1 MDEILLN
8 FYILKSKC
16 TIKTRKTLSGIE
28 TGKQYQRMEE
38 NKKSANLADSLLR
51 CYAVDVSREHG
62 TFFDVRDAQ
71 ETSRDTL
78 QTDSETSVRG
88 HAVLEGIEVEME
100 RIGVHAAT
108 DHLLSIVGFF
118 MDTLTT

>member
-16 TIKTRKTLSGIE
+16 TIKTRKTLSGRV

-51 CYAVDVSREHG
+51 CYAVDVSREHRA
-62 TFFDVRDAQ
+62 FLDVGNA
-71 ETSRDTL
+71 
-78 QTDSETSVRG
+78 
-88 HAVLEGIEVEME
+88 
-100 RIGVHAAT
+100 
-108 DHLLSIVGFF
+108 
-118 MDTLTT
+118 